1 MDRLLWYVFAGSR
14 GGATRVRIA
23 KAIWDDPKNA
33 HQLAKQLGLD
43 YKTVEYNLRV
53 LAKHVYVVGGD
64 AGYGRLW
71 MPSKNLRAAAGE
83 FDRLVGPPRPRDDL
97 GKRRNSDA
105 GE

>member
-23 KAIWDDPKNA
+23 KAIWDEPKNA

-71 MPSKNLRAAAGE
+71 MPSKNLRAVAGE
-83 FDRLVGPPRPRDDL
+83 FDRLAGPPRPRDDL
-97 GKRRNSDA
+97 GKRTNSDA